1 MGRWHL
7 VNIGEVIDKLTV
19 SQSTIQE
26 FYNEGYSHAEFK
38 IKSTDLF
45 ADSLVHYFG
54 EEINSGKSLGW
65 IKTEDKFR
73 VRNELNILTGV
84 SGHGKSMWLSQVI
97 LSMMKQG
104 TKCLIASLEMRP
116 VLTLARM
123 VTQTLG
129 SAEPTDDYI
138 RKFCERATDK
148 LYLYDQH
155 QQTTSQD
162 MIATLYY
169 GKHVLGVDVFVIDS
183 LMKMSDISEES
194 LEAQKMFVDKLAV
207 TVRDLNI
214 AVFLVAHTRKMKSEE
229 EIPDATNIMGS
240 SHIRNLCDNIICV
253 WRNRSKERLVEEG
266 KTSDDELKII
276 PDAKVFI
283 QKQRNS
289 QWEGSFNFWYDQ
301 KGLRYNESPPR

>member
-1 MGRWHL
+1 M
-7 VNIGEVIDKLTV
+7 NIGEVIDKLTV
-19 SQSTIQE
+19 SQSTVQQ
-26 FYNEGYSHAEFK
+26 FYNEGYSNAEFK
-38 IKSTDLF
+38 VKGTDIF
-45 ADSLVHYFG
+45 ADDLVKYFG
-54 EEINSGKSLGW
+54 EEIHSGKSLGW

-97 LSMMKQG
+97 LSMMKQN
-104 TKCLIASLEMRP
+104 TKFLIASLEMRP

-123 VTQTLG
+123 VTQALG
-129 SAEPTDDYI
+129 SPEPTDEYI
-138 RKFCERATDK
+138 HKFCERAKDK
-148 LYLYDQH
+148 LYIYDQH

-169 GKHVLGVDVFVIDS
+169 GKHILGVEVFVIDS

-194 LEAQKMFVDKLAV
+194 LEAQKLFVDKLAV

-253 WRNRSKERLVEEG
+253 WRNRSKERLKEEG
-266 KTSDDELKII
+266 KVSDAELKII
-276 PDAKVFI
+276 PDCKVFV
-283 QKQRNS
+283 QKQRNA
-289 QWEGSFNFWYDQ
+289 QWEGNFNFYFDQ
-301 KGLRYNESPPR
+301 KGLRYNESPLR

>member
-1 MGRWHL
+1 M
-7 VNIGEVIDKLTV
+7 NIGEVIDKLTV
-19 SQSTIQE
+19 SQSTVQE
-26 FYNEGYSHAEFK
+26 FYNEGYGHAEFK
-38 IKSTDLF
+38 VKSTDIF
-45 ADSLVHYFG
+45 ADDLVQYFS
-54 EEINSGKSLGW
+54 EEVHSGKSLGW

-97 LSMMKQG
+97 LSMMKQN

-123 VTQTLG
+123 VTQALG
-129 SAEPTDDYI
+129 SPEPTDEYI
-138 RKFCERATDK
+138 HKFCERAKDK
-148 LYLYDQH
+148 LYIYDQH

-169 GKHVLGVDVFVIDS
+169 GKHILGVEVFVIDS

-194 LEAQKMFVDKLAV
+194 LEAQKLFVDKLAV

-253 WRNRSKERLVEEG
+253 WRNRSKERLKEEG
-266 KTSDDELKII
+266 KVSDAELKII
-276 PDAKVFI
+276 PDCKVFV
-283 QKQRNS
+283 QKQRNA
-289 QWEGSFNFWYDQ
+289 QWEGNFNFYFDQ

>member
-1 MGRWHL
+1 M
-7 VNIGEVIDKLTV
+7 NIGEVIDKLTV
-19 SQSTIQE
+19 SQSTVEE
-26 FYNEGYSHAEFK
+26 FYNEGYGHAEFK
-38 IKSTDLF
+38 VKSTDIF
-45 ADSLVHYFG
+45 ADDLVKYFG
-54 EEINSGKSLGW
+54 EEIHSGKSLGW

-84 SGHGKSMWLSQVI
+84 SGHGKSLWLSQVI

-104 TKCLIASLEMRP
+104 TKCLLASLEMRP
-116 VLTLARM
+116 VLSLARLC
-123 VTQTLG
+123 TQALG
-129 SAEPTDDYI
+129 SPEPTDDYI
-138 RKFCERATDK
+138 RKFCERAKDK
-148 LYLYDQH
+148 LYIYDQH

-169 GKHVLGVDVFVIDS
+169 GKHILGVEVFVIDS

-253 WRNRSKERLVEEG
+253 WRNRSKERLIEEG
-266 KTSDDELKII
+266 KTSEAELKII
-276 PDAKVFI
+276 PDCKVFV
-283 QKQRNS
+283 QKQRNA
-289 QWEGSFNFWYDQ
+289 QWEGSFNFWFDQ

>member
-1 MGRWHL
+1 

-19 SQSTIQE
+19 SQSTVQE
-26 FYNEGYSHAEFK
+26 FYNEGYGHAEFK
-38 IKSTDLF
+38 VKGTDIF
-45 ADSLVHYFG
+45 ADDLVKYFS
-54 EEINSGKSLGW
+54 EEVHSGKSLGW

-73 VRNELNILTGV
+73 IRNELNILTGV
-84 SGHGKSMWLSQVI
+84 SGHGKSLWLSQVI

-104 TKCLIASLEMRP
+104 TKCLLASLEMRP
-116 VLTLARM
+116 VLSLARLT
-123 VTQTLG
+123 TQALG
-129 SAEPTDDYI
+129 SPEPTEDYI
-138 RKFCERATDK
+138 RKFCERAKDK
-148 LYLYDQH
+148 LYIYDQH

-169 GKHVLGVDVFVIDS
+169 GKHILGVEVFVIDS

-253 WRNRSKERLVEEG
+253 WRNRSKERLIEEG
-266 KTSDDELKII
+266 KTSEADLKII
-276 PDAKVFI
+276 PDCKVFV
-283 QKQRNS
+283 QKQRNA
-289 QWEGSFNFWYDQ
+289 QWEGSFNFWFDQ
-301 KGLRYNESPPR
+301 KGLKYKESP

>member
-1 MGRWHL
+1 

-19 SQSTIQE
+19 SQSTVQE

-38 IKSTDLF
+38 VKSTDIF
-45 ADSLVHYFG
+45 ADTLVKYFS
-54 EEINSGKSLGW
+54 EEIHSGKSLGW

-73 VRNELNILTGV
+73 VRQAELTILTGV

-97 LSMMKQG
+97 LAMMRQQ

-123 VTQTLG
+123 VTQALG
-129 SAEPTDDYI
+129 SPEPTDDYI
-138 RKFCERATDK
+138 RKFCERAKDK
-148 LYLYDQH
+148 LYIYDQLGT
-155 QQTTSQD
+155 TTSDD

-169 GKHVLGVDVFVIDS
+169 GKHVLGVDVFIIDS
-183 LMKMSDISEES
+183 LMKISNISEES
-194 LEAQKMFVDKLAV
+194 LEAQKLFTDRLAV
-207 TVRDLNI
+207 TARDLNI
-214 AVFLVAHTRKMKSEE
+214 AIFLVAHTRKLKDET

-253 WRNRSKERLVEEG
+253 WRNRYKEKLIEEG

-276 PDAKVFI
+276 PDAKVFV
-283 QKQRNS
+283 QKQRNA
-289 QWEGSFNFWYDQ
+289 QWEGSFNFWFDQ
-301 KGLRYNESPPR
+301 KGLKYKESP

>member
-1 MGRWHL
+1 
-7 VNIGEVIDKLTV
+7 
-19 SQSTIQE
+19 
-26 FYNEGYSHAEFK
+26 
-38 IKSTDLF
+38 
-45 ADSLVHYFG
+45 
-54 EEINSGKSLGW
+54 
-65 IKTEDKFR
+65 
-73 VRNELNILTGV
+73 
-84 SGHGKSMWLSQVI
+84 
-97 LSMMKQG
+97 MMKQN

-123 VTQTLG
+123 VTQALG
-129 SAEPTDDYI
+129 SPEPTDEYI
-138 RKFCERATDK
+138 HKFCERAKDK
-148 LYLYDQH
+148 LYIYDQH

-169 GKHVLGVDVFVIDS
+169 GKHILGVEVFVIDS

-194 LEAQKMFVDKLAV
+194 LEAQKLFVDKLAV

-253 WRNRSKERLVEEG
+253 WRNRYKEKLIEEG

-276 PDAKVFI
+276 PDAKVFV
-283 QKQRNS
+283 QKQRNA
-289 QWEGSFNFWYDQ
+289 QWEGSFNFWFDQ
-301 KGLRYNESPPR
+301 KGLRYKESP

>member
-1 MGRWHL
+1 M
-7 VNIGEVIDKLTV
+7 NIGEVIDKLTV
-19 SQSTIQE
+19 SQSTVQE
-26 FYNEGYSHAEFK
+26 FYNEGYGHAEFK
-38 IKSTDLF
+38 VKSTDIF
-45 ADSLVHYFG
+45 ADDLVRYFG
-54 EEINSGKSLGW
+54 EEIHSGKSLGW

-97 LSMMKQG
+97 LSMMKQN

-123 VTQTLG
+123 VTQALG
-129 SAEPTDDYI
+129 SPEPTDEYI
-138 RKFCERATDK
+138 YKFCERAKDK
-148 LYLYDQH
+148 LYIYDQH

-169 GKHVLGVDVFVIDS
+169 GKHILGVEVFVIDS

-194 LEAQKMFVDKLAV
+194 LEAQKLFVDKLAV

-253 WRNRSKERLVEEG
+253 WRNRSKERLKEEG
-266 KTSDDELKII
+266 KVSDAELKII
-276 PDAKVFI
+276 PDCKVFV
-283 QKQRNS
+283 QKQRNA
-289 QWEGSFNFWYDQ
+289 QWEGNFNFYFDQ
-301 KGLRYNESPPR
+301 KGLRYNESPPK

>member
-1 MGRWHL
+1 

-38 IKSTDLF
+38 IKSTNLF

-129 SAEPTDDYI
+129 STEPTDDYI

-253 WRNRSKERLVEEG
+253 WRNRSKERLIEEG
-266 KTSDDELKII
+266 KTSEAELKII
-276 PDAKVFI
+276 PDCKVFV
-283 QKQRNS
+283 QKQRNA
-289 QWEGSFNFWYDQ
+289 QWEGSFNFWFDQ

>member
-1 MGRWHL
+1 M
-7 VNIGEVIDKLTV
+7 NIGEVIDKLTV
-19 SQSTIQE
+19 SQSTVQE
-26 FYNEGYSHAEFK
+26 FYNEGYGHAEFK
-38 IKSTDLF
+38 VKSTDIF
-45 ADSLVHYFG
+45 ADDLVKYFS
-54 EEINSGKSLGW
+54 EEIHSGKSLGW

-84 SGHGKSMWLSQVI
+84 SGHGKSLWLSQVI

-104 TKCLIASLEMRP
+104 TKCLLASLEMRP
-116 VLTLARM
+116 VLSLARLC
-123 VTQTLG
+123 TQALG
-129 SAEPTDDYI
+129 SPEPTDDYI
-138 RKFCERATDK
+138 RKFCERAKDK
-148 LYLYDQH
+148 LYIYDQH

-169 GKHVLGVDVFVIDS
+169 GKHILGVEVFVIDS

-253 WRNRSKERLVEEG
+253 WRNRSKERLIEEG
-266 KTSDDELKII
+266 KTSDEELKII
-276 PDAKVFI
+276 PDAKVFV
-283 QKQRNS
+283 QKQRNA
-289 QWEGSFNFWYDQ
+289 QWEGSFNFWFDQ